1 MDFVLHFILLL
12 LICNGLMTTYC
23 FVSLTSGV
31 RSLESYKVS
40 CNTLLLRGLPLH
52 AILKYLI
59 LEDPTVLVLS
69 GVKYLWLI
77 FLTTYLKAIVEV
89 VVVTDT
95 CM

>member
-1 MDFVLHFILLL
+1 
-12 LICNGLMTTYC
+12 MTTLYC

-52 AILKYLI
+52 AILKYFI

-77 FLTTYLKAIVEV
+77 FLTAYLKVIVEV